1 MTTKFKFLVSAG
13 VTGQNDIK
21 RLGNSLQG
29 VQGKAKNLGMA
40 VKGVGLAFKALFA
53 AAAIGG
59 FSAVVKGAIDSA
71 DAFGKLSTR
80 TGVAADKLQAYVNAG
95 KLADVSQSEIENGLR
110 KLAQTQA
117 EAADGVATY
126 SEAYAKLGLSVKKAD
141 GSLKPSDQLL
151 GEIANKFKD
160 LPNGPE
166 KAAVAMD
173 IFGRSGSK
181 LITLLNGGTEA
192 LERFNYETSEN
203 FAQNAEYF
211 NDQITILQIQFDG
224 FRKQLADA
232 LLPALN
238 AILEVFS
245 DLFESGQDFTPLFQI
260 IEGGIRGVAS
270 VVLGLVQA
278 TKFFVRTL
286 QDLVKIATLVGQG
299 KFGEALG
306 VAQTGLA
313 DTRAQFFAD
322 MQAQQKTL
330 FGRSEVGTD
339 YGGGGTGTL
348 DMSGRDGSAQKQK
361 SGRQREIVKMSQDEF
376 DLRQAIRD
384 AREAENEVALVAA
397 EFALEAF
404 NIGNKFNGDVLGG
417 RNALLDAELSKNQAL
432 KGIEKERA
440 AAAKQAAEEAAAAQ
454 QALLEA
460 DPGYQ
465 MKQQLEELIKLENQ
479 VAAGATAIGNAFGNS
494 FKSVIDGS
502 KTAEQAL
509 GDMMASVA
517 EHFLDMAAQI
527 IAKQIAMIIYGT
539 IMKALGVGL
548 SSKGSSGVPGL
559 EPNSYYGTGGQYG
572 SFTPIAASVPK
583 AEGGFIS
590 SPTNALVGEGGEPE
604 YIIPQSKMRESM
616 SRYSRGARGSAVIPE
631 NGASGTSGEAG
642 GAAVAAPID
651 VRFSVERINEVD
663 YVTAEQ
669 FQAGMQRAAQQ
680 GAVEGERRALGS
692 IRNSSA
698 VRRRIGV

>member
-1 MTTKFKFLVSAG
+1 MAAKFGLLIDAKTKG
-13 VTGQNDIK
+13 ENNIK
-21 RLGNSLQG
+21 RLGNSMQG
-29 VQGKAKNLGMA
+29 VEGKAKNLGMA

-59 FSAVVKGAIDSA
+59 FSAFVKGAVDSA

-80 TGVAADKLQAYVNAG
+80 TGVAADKLQAYANAG
-95 KLADVSQSEIENGLR
+95 KLADVSQSDLETGLR
-110 KLAQTQA
+110 TLARTQA

-126 SEAYAKLGLSVKKAD
+126 ADAYKKLGLDVKKAD

-151 GEIANKFKD
+151 GEIADKFQD

-181 LITLLNGGTEA
+181 LITMLNGGTEA

-211 NDQITILQIQFDG
+211 NDQITVLQIQFDG

-238 AILEVFS
+238 AIVEVFS
-245 DLFESGQDFTPLFQI
+245 DLFASGQDFTPLFQV

-313 DTRAQFFAD
+313 DTRAQFSAD
-322 MQAQQKTL
+322 IEAQRKVL
-330 FGRSEVGTD
+330 FGRSEVGAD
-339 YGGGGTGTL
+339 YGGGGAGAL
-348 DMSGRDGSAQKQK
+348 AGLNQDGGPGGKGKARQQKQ
-361 SGRQREIVKMSQDEF
+361 IVKMSQTEF
-376 DLRQAIRD
+376 ELRQSIRD
-384 AREAENEVALVAA
+384 AKEQENEIGLVAA
-397 EFALEAF
+397 EFALKRF
-404 NIGNKFNGDVLGG
+404 NIESKFNGDVLGA
-417 RNALLDAELSKNQAL
+417 RDALLDAELDKNFAI
-432 KGIEKERA
+432 KRIEDDRA
-440 AAAKQAAEEAAAAQ
+440 EAARQAAEEQRAAAQ
-454 QALLEA
+454 AALEA

-465 MKQQLEELIKLENQ
+465 MKQQLEELLNVQNQ
-479 VAAGATAIGNAFGNS
+479 VAAGATAIGNSFSNA

-502 KTAEQAL
+502 KTGKEAL
-509 GDMMASVA
+509 ADMMSAVA
-517 EHFLDMAAQI
+517 EHFIDMAAQI
-527 IAKQIAMIIYGT
+527 IAQQLAMILYGT

-548 SSKGSSGVPGL
+548 PTMSSGSPIDIMGADSATL
-559 EPNSYYGTGGQYG
+559 GALGGIPTGY
-572 SFTPIAASVPK
+572 AD
-583 AEGGFIS
+583 GGYVS
-590 SPTNALVGEGGEPE
+590 GPTNALVGEGGESE
-604 YIIPQSKMRESM
+604 YIIPASKMRESM
-616 SRYSRGARGSAVIPE
+616 ARYSRGARGSSVIPE
-631 NGASGTSGEAG
+631 SGGSGTSGEG
-642 GAAVAAPID
+642 GGTAVAAPID
-651 VRFSVERINEVD
+651 VRYTVERINSVD
-663 YVTAEQ
+663 YVTADQ
-669 FQAGMQRAAQQ
+669 FQRGMQQAAANGAKQ
-680 GAVEGERRALGS
+680 GEQRALTTLRQNTS
-692 IRNSSA
+692 Q
-698 VRRRIGV
+698 RRRIGL

>member
-1 MTTKFKFLVSAG
+1 MTAKFGLLIDAKTKG
-13 VTGQNDIK
+13 ENNIK
-21 RLGNSLQG
+21 RLGNSMQG
-29 VQGKAKNLGMA
+29 VEGKAKNLGMA

-53 AAAIGG
+53 AAAVGG

-126 SEAYAKLGLSVKKAD
+126 SEAYAKLGLTVKKAD

-151 GEIANKFKD
+151 GEIADKFKD

-245 DLFESGQDFTPLFQI
+245 DLFESGQDFTPLFQV

-348 DMSGRDGSAQKQK
+348 DMSGRDGSAQTQK

-432 KGIEKERA
+432 KSIERERA

-465 MKQQLEELIKLENQ
+465 MKQQLEELVKLENQ

-494 FKSVIDGS
+494 FRSVIDGS

-548 SSKGSSGVPGL
+548 PTMSSG
-559 EPNSYYGTGGQYG
+559 S
-572 SFTPIAASVPK
+572 PID
-583 AEGGFIS
+583 IS
-590 SPTNALVGEGGEPE
+590 SPDLNTFNALGGAIPTGYADGGYVSGPTNALVGEGGQGE
-604 YIIPQSKMRESM
+604 YIIPEDRMRDSM
-616 SRYSRGARGSAVIPE
+616 ARYSRGARGSAVIPK

>member
-1 MTTKFKFLVSAG
+1 MAAKFGLLIDAKTKG
-13 VTGQNDIK
+13 ENNIK
-21 RLGNSLQG
+21 RLGNSMQG
-29 VQGKAKNLGMA
+29 VEGKAKNLGMA

-53 AAAIGG
+53 AAAVGG
-59 FSAVVKGAIDSA
+59 FSAVIKGAIDSA

-80 TGVAADKLQAYVNAG
+80 TGIAADKLQAFANAG
-95 KLADVSQSEIENGLR
+95 KLADVSQSDLETGLR
-110 KLAQTQA
+110 TLARTQA

-126 SEAYAKLGLSVKKAD
+126 ADAYAALGLSVKKAD

-151 GEIANKFKD
+151 GEIADKFQD

-245 DLFESGQDFTPLFQI
+245 DLFKSGQDFTPLFQV
-260 IEGGIRGVAS
+260 IEGGIRGIAS

-330 FGRSEVGTD
+330 FGRSEVGAD
-339 YGGGGTGTL
+339 YGGGGTGAL
-348 DMSGRDGSAQKQK
+348 GGFQQDSSSRSKSAKQQKEVAQ
-361 SGRQREIVKMSQDEF
+361 MSQVEF
-376 DLRQAIRD
+376 ELRQAIRD
-384 AREAENEVALVAA
+384 AREEENEIALVNA
-397 EFALEAF
+397 EFALEQF
-404 NIGNKFNGDVLGG
+404 NIGNKFNEDVLGG
-417 RNALLDAELSKNQAL
+417 RNALLDAELERNLAL
-432 KGIEKERA
+432 KGIEDERA
-440 AAAKQAAEEAAAAQ
+440 AAAQQAAEEARAAA

-460 DPGYQ
+460 DPGHQ
-465 MKQQLEELIKLENQ
+465 MRQNLEELLDVQNQ

-494 FKSVIDGS
+494 FKAVVTGS
-502 KTAEQAL
+502 KTANEAL
-509 GDMMASVA
+509 ADMMSAVA
-517 EHFLDMAAQI
+517 EHFLDMAAKI
-527 IAKQIAMIIYGT
+527 IAQQLAMIAYGT
-539 IMKALGVGL
+539 IMKALGIAGGGGGAQASNLDSQSLFNTDLGL
-548 SSKGSSGVPGL
+548 PAMGDLPSGFKFAQ
-559 EPNSYYGTGGQYG
+559 GGYVSG
-572 SFTPIAASVPK
+572 
-583 AEGGFIS
+583 
-590 SPTNALVGEGGEPE
+590 PTNALVGEGGQGEYVIPE
-604 YIIPQSKMRESM
+604 NKMRESM
-616 SRYSRGARGSAVIPE
+616 ARYSRGARGSAVIPE
-631 NGASGTSGEAG
+631 SGASGTSGEG
-642 GAAVAAPID
+642 GGSAVIEPLD
-651 VRFSVERINEVD
+651 VRFNVERINNVD
-663 YVTAEQ
+663 YVTAEE
-669 FQAGMQRAAQQ
+669 FQVGMQKAAAQ
-680 GAVEGERRALGS
+680 GAQRGQQLALTRLQQS
-692 IRNSSA
+692 PNT
-698 VRRRIGV
+698 RRRLGL